1 MLSTEYATSSSTRYT
16 GVLHHVIIRE
26 IEGRFIFKD
35 DQSRE
40 NFIEMGLARRWT
52 MKRQAVGYSISLGR
66 QPAKRMDYRFTK

>member
-40 NFIEMGLARRWT
+40 NFIEMGLAKPLA
-52 MKRQAVGYSISLGR
+52 MKQQAVGYAVSLGG